1 MIPDEIPRADPF
13 RWYCRLCGSGG
24 EHELRDT
31 RDRLA
36 QEHLERSDCGLG
48 IRLGKAETG
57 RVLEVW
63 TYTPRDVKRALRMA
77 NPVGVARMDELVAFL
92 LARIADDAQVARDAV
107 EGHGQQWTQGDQ
119 DAPTGTRT
127 FVQLGDQHQLS
138 VKFPDETGAAH
149 GARWDP
155 ARVLAECDAKRLLAE
170 QLRRSVR
177 SVGPDLSVPALQV
190 ARAFARAHRDHP
202 DYRPEWDD

>member
-1 MIPDEIPRADPF
+1 MAQRPGAGEQPPEEDRRATQLELGILQLVH
-13 RWYCRLCGSGG
+13 RGAKQHQRGG
-24 EHELRDT
+24 EH
-31 RDRLA
+31 
-36 QEHLERSDCGLG
+36 Q
-48 IRLGKAETG
+48 
-57 RVLEVW
+57 
-63 TYTPRDVKRALRMA
+63 M
-77 NPVGVARMDELVAFL
+77 
-92 LARIADDAQVARDAV
+92 
-107 EGHGQQWTQGDQ
+107 
-119 DAPTGTRT
+119 
-127 FVQLGDQHQLS
+127 S

>member
-24 EHELRDT
+24 EHECRDT

-36 QEHLERSDCGLG
+36 QEHLEQSDCGLG

-63 TYTPRDVKRALRMA
+63 TYTPRDVKQALRMA

-155 ARVLAECDAKRLLAE
+155 ARVLAECDAKRLLAA

-177 SVGPDLSVPALQV
+177 SVGPELSVPELQV

-202 DYRPEWDD
+202 DYRPEWDN